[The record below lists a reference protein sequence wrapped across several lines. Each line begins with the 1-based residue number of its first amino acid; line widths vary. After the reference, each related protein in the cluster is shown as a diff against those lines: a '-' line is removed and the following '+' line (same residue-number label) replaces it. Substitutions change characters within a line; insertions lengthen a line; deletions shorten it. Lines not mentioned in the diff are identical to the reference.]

1 MLLLISFYGDNCGLD
16 VAYDEGIRKLRQAAY
31 CSRRYSLDFFS
42 SDTLTVDANGNVHL
56 SFCDCGHFR
65 ENPHYRLRYSLY
77 DKNHWV
83 LARLLRCATAL
94 TRL

>member
-56 SFCDCGHFR
+56 SGGDGITEH
-65 ENPHYRLRYSLY
+65 
-77 DKNHWV
+77 
-83 LARLLRCATAL
+83 LAPRHLGSR
-94 TRL
+94 